1 MRNVGSEAGFRRIHA
16 CLLNFTRRHA
26 PCTGVAVFFGMTG
39 TEFMNLPDDFLTPA
53 RSASDLSVETRLWL
67 RDNDFDAES
76 LDAPG
81 RYQDT
86 PVILASRRGL
96 LPQVQEL
103 IAAGVNLNHRNM
115 DGTNCLWAAIVPN
128 RFDIAELLLQQGV
141 DIDNQNDNG
150 ATALMYA
157 SSAGKTDW
165 VAFLL
170 SKGANPHLQSLDG
183 YTALDLAGNVECLRL
198 LRKAGLPI
206 ATATPA

>member
-1 MRNVGSEAGFRRIHA
+1 
-16 CLLNFTRRHA
+16 
-26 PCTGVAVFFGMTG
+26 MT
-39 TEFMNLPDDFLTPA
+39 LPDDFFTPA
-53 RSASDLSVETRLWL
+53 RPAPGLSVETLLWL
-67 RDNDFDAES
+67 RDNDFDPDS
-76 LDAPG
+76 LDTPG
-81 RYQDT
+81 RYRDT
-86 PVILASRRGL
+86 PIILASRRGL

-115 DGTNCLWAAIVPN
+115 DGTNCLWASIVPN
-128 RFDIAELLLQQGV
+128 RFDIAERLLQHGV

-157 SSAGKTDW
+157 SSAGKTEW

-170 SKGANPHLQSLDG
+170 AKGANPHLQSLDG